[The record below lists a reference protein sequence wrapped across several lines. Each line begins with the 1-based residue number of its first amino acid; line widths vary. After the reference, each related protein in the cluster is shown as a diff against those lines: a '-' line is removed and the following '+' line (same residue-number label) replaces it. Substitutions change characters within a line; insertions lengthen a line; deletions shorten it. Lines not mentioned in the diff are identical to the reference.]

1 MVKQLKLP
9 LGEVL
14 PLAPPPLSQEG
25 NSTFSTFTDN
35 MKLPVHRWCEMSVWV
50 SRPLGSKPLLLK
62 PWNGGVRLSSI
73 HLPVRGRRCLLLRKW
88 GLNVW
93 E

>member
-35 MKLPVHRWCEMSVWV
+35 IKLPVHRWCEMSV
-50 SRPLGSKPLLLK
+50 LIKNTLK
-62 PWNGGVRLSSI
+62 TLWL
-73 HLPVRGRRCLLLRKW
+73 
-88 GLNVW
+88 
-93 E
+93 